1 MISRG
6 QLGIEKQ
13 ERSGR
18 MMGLNILYEDES
30 LLIVKKDA
38 GIPVQAGKL
47 RMMDLQ
53 GLIKKELYRR
63 DKTAGEPY
71 LGLVHRL
78 DQPVEGV
85 MVFAKTP
92 QAAADLSRQVT
103 DGRMK
108 KHYLA
113 LLCGKP
119 SEKRGTL
126 VDYLAKDGRTNTS
139 SVVPKETKDAKRA
152 ELNYQ
157 VLKEGKTTALVQI
170 GLITGRHHQIRVQMA
185 NAGWPLYGDTK
196 YNPRFQ
202 QTEEYVQTALCAY
215 RLSFIHPK
223 TKKQMEFQI
232 TPENSL
238 LNQEMLP

>member
-1 MISRG
+1 
-6 QLGIEKQ
+6 
-13 ERSGR
+13 
-18 MMGLNILYEDES
+18 MGLNILFEDDHV
-30 LLIVKKDA
+30 LVVKKDA

-53 GLIKKELYRR
+53 GLIKNELYRR
-63 DKTAGEPY
+63 NRKGGEPY
-71 LGLVHRL
+71 LGQIHRL

-92 QAAADLSRQVT
+92 FAAGALSEQVT

-119 SEKRGTL
+119 SEDSGKL
-126 VDYLAKDGRTNTS
+126 VDYLVKDGRTNTS
-139 SVVPKETKDAKRA
+139 SVVKSQEKDAKRA

-157 VLKEGKTTALVQI
+157 VLKRNEETTLVEVE
-170 GLITGRHHQIRVQMA
+170 LITGRHHQIRVQMA

-196 YNPRFQ
+196 YNPQFQ
-202 QTEEYVQTALCAY
+202 EVTEHVQTALCAY
-215 RLSFIHPK
+215 KLSFVHPK
-223 TKKQMEFQI
+223 TKKVMEFCI
-232 TPENSL
+232 EPDNS
-238 LNQEMLP
+238 MLKQV

>member
-1 MISRG
+1 
-6 QLGIEKQ
+6 
-13 ERSGR
+13 
-18 MMGLNILYEDES
+18 MGLNILLEDDHV
-30 LLIVKKDA
+30 LVVKKDA

-53 GLIKKELYRR
+53 GLIKNELYRR
-63 DKTAGEPY
+63 NRKGGEPY
-71 LGLVHRL
+71 LGLIHRL

-92 QAAADLSRQVT
+92 FAAGALSEQVT

-119 SEKRGTL
+119 SEDSGKL
-126 VDYLAKDGRTNTS
+126 VDYLVKDGRTNTS
-139 SVVPKETKDAKRA
+139 SVVKEQNKDAKRA

-157 VLKEGKTTALVQI
+157 VLKRYEETTLVEVE
-170 GLITGRHHQIRVQMA
+170 LITGRHHQIRVQMA

-196 YNPRFQ
+196 YNPQFQ
-202 QTEEYVQTALCAY
+202 DVTEHVQTALCAY
-215 RLSFIHPK
+215 KLSFVQPK
-223 TKKQMEFQI
+223 TKKVMEFCI
-232 TPENSL
+232 EPDNS
-238 LNQEMLP
+238 MLKQV

>member
-1 MISRG
+1 
-6 QLGIEKQ
+6 
-13 ERSGR
+13 
-18 MMGLNILYEDES
+18 MGLKILYEDEQ
-30 LLIVKKDA
+30 LMVVKKDA

-53 GLIKKELYRR
+53 GLIKKELYKRN
-63 DKTAGEPY
+63 KAAGEPY

-92 QAAADLSRQVT
+92 KAAAELSRQIT

-119 SEKRGTL
+119 SEKSGTL
-126 VDYLAKDGRTNTS
+126 VDYLVKDGRTNTS
-139 SVVPKETKDAKRA
+139 FVAGKDTKDAKRA

-157 VLKEGKTTALVQI
+157 VQKEGETTSLVEI
-170 GLITGRHHQIRVQMA
+170 ELITGRHHQIRVQMA
-185 NAGWPLYGDTK
+185 NAGWPLYGDTR
-196 YNPRFQ
+196 YNPEFGQ
-202 QTEEYVQTALCAY
+202 VTDYVQTALCAY
-215 RLSFIHPK
+215 RLSFVHPK
-223 TKKQMEFQI
+223 TKEKMEFII
-232 TPENSL
+232 TPDNSV